1 MTSWEAIEAEA
12 RDAFVGEGRFPL
24 PAYSEYM
31 PSPYVVVKPYAPGR
45 AAGACTLGASGDDAM
60 DVTEE
65 EQAHEIAPGLGKIA
79 GHLLTELERLVQG
92 QPHGFSRTLL
102 GDNAAWPRALA
113 ESAPARRA
121 AGEPIVIAL
130 ALCLS
135 RTQDDKGNVRWT
147 LFGVSHDGPAAAFWR
162 SFADDD
168 GAGFARFVA
177 WANQAAPGAKARL
190 DGVRIVA
197 EASELPAFA
206 RPLRLGDGAPLDG
219 VDTVVTFHPFTKLP
233 APVQEAYLA
242 GHLRLVPHP
251 ASLAFFEHS
260 GYRKLSQAL
269 PRASQIPFLHLFSH
283 LADSAQ
289 LRIPQSGWLDERD
302 DLKAEQTH
310 HTMVRKITRSHRWQ
324 RIARDQNAKE
334 ATKFEDQVSVALFS
348 TDPDDLGLYG
358 KPMARNAQIWN
369 EDYALILDGP
379 RATPL
384 EIARAATTVSGG
396 GRSGYRFYYPP
407 MRAGE
412 REIFWH
418 LPLVARLRA
427 GASAA
432 DSWDGPHFLG
442 YAQAEAP
449 PQRPDRAP
457 IALQPR
463 LLARPGY
470 LEAATLFGA
479 DPGRARFT
487 TTHNIQKL
495 LEFGELLGGALA
507 PSFARALVH
516 TAKHESLD
524 AWLGAVPEMASEA
537 KGGRRCAALLKGIVV
552 GAGADTPDLTFAT
565 TQTRAFEEKLWR
577 SIAAFAEGEFKM
589 KETADG
595 VTVNKGKTGG
605 PAAKAARLELTQ
617 RRDLDRLGD
626 HLHERYRGLI
636 EAHQMTG
643 RAEVV
648 DHAFR
653 WETDFPFRWS
663 EGWSRNQSHEAHERN
678 IVMMIPGRDRA
689 EAVIMADHYDTAYME
704 DVYDEERGGDG
715 LRAAA
720 AGADDNHSATTA
732 LMLAAETLLPLARA
746 GKLACD
752 VWLVHLT
759 GEEFPSD
766 CLGARALAQALVRAA
781 AALRRRIG
789 GDRRRL
795 SRPGDRRLRARHD
808 RPQQRARPRR
818 LPDRARRGDRLGA
831 AGAAGPPGQRALE
844 PPGGDLEPGPR
855 PQGKGRAERQEH
867 GGKVPPPFAHLA
879 LRGEIRPE
887 WDPRC
892 ALYNTDG
899 QIFSDVGIPVV
910 LFMENYDINRTGYHD
925 TARHDGEHR
934 PRLRGGP
941 DRHRHRGGG
950 RGRRGA
956 VAARRRG
963 PTGTRPRR
971 RNPAACRA
979 APPRGSRSRS
989 TRSRSWPRTGA
1000 AASPSPCPSRQAR
1013 RS

>member
-1 MTSWEAIEAEA
+1 VTPWQEIEAEA
-12 RDAFVGEGRFPL
+12 GEAFVGEGRFPL

-31 PSPYVVVKPYAPGR
+31 PSPYLVVKPYAPRR
-45 AAGACTLGASGDDAM
+45 AAGACTLRASGDDAM

-65 EQAHEIAPGLGKIA
+65 EQAREIAPGLGKIA
-79 GHLLTELERLVQG
+79 GRVLTELERLVHG
-92 QPHGFSRTLL
+92 KPHDFSHTLL

-113 ESAPARRA
+113 EAAPARRA
-121 AGEPIVIAL
+121 ASEPIVIAL

-147 LFGVSHDGPAAAFWR
+147 LFGTSHDGPAAAFWR
-162 SFADDD
+162 SFADEDRD
-168 GAGFARFVA
+168 GFARFVA
-177 WANQAAPGAKARL
+177 WANQAAPGGKAPL

-197 EASELPAFA
+197 EASEPLPTFG
-206 RPLRLGDGAPLDG
+206 RRLRLEDGQSLEG
-219 VDTVVTFHPFTKLP
+219 IDTIVTFQPFAALP
-233 APVQEAYLA
+233 APVQDAYLA
-242 GHLRLVPHP
+242 ARLRLVPHP

-260 GYRKLSQAL
+260 GYRKLAQAL
-269 PRASQIPFLHLFSH
+269 PRATQIPLLHLFSH
-283 LADSAQ
+283 VADSYQ
-289 LRIPQSGWLDERD
+289 IRIPQSGWLDELA
-302 DLKAEQTH
+302 DLKATRTNH
-310 HTMVRKITRSHRWQ
+310 AMVRKITRSHRWQ
-324 RIARDQNAKE
+324 RMARDQNVKE
-334 ATKFEDQVSVALFS
+334 VQTFEDQVSVALFS

-384 EIARAATTVSGG
+384 EIQRAAETVDRG
-396 GRSGYRFYYPP
+396 GRFGYRFYYPP

-432 DSWDGPHFLG
+432 DTWDGPHFLG
-442 YAQAEAP
+442 YARAEAP
-449 PQRPDRAP
+449 PDRPERAP

-487 TTHNIQKL
+487 TSHNIQKL
-495 LEFGELLGGALA
+495 LELRELVGDALDPA
-507 PSFARALVH
+507 FARALVH
-516 TAKHESLD
+516 TGKRETLD
-524 AWLGAVPEMASEA
+524 AWLAALPQMASDA
-537 KGGRRCAALLKGIVV
+537 KDGARCAALLKGIV
-552 GAGADTPDLTFAT
+552 AAARPETPDQTFAT
-565 TQTRAFEEKLWR
+565 THTRVFEEKVWKT
-577 SIAAFAEGEFKM
+577 IAALAEGEFRM

-595 VTVNKGKTGG
+595 VLVNKGKTGG

-617 RRDLDRLGD
+617 RRDLERLGD
-626 HLHERYRGLI
+626 HLHERYRALI

-678 IVMMIPGRDRA
+678 VVVMIPGRDRGQ
-689 EAVIMADHYDTAYME
+689 AVIMADHYDTAYME
-704 DVYDEERGGDG
+704 DVYETERGGDG

-732 LMLAAETLLPLARA
+732 LLLAAETLLPLARE
-746 GKLACD
+746 GKLARD

-766 CLGARALAQALVRAA
+766 CLGARALAQALCE
-781 AALRRRIG
+781 
-789 GDRRRL
+789 
-795 SRPGDRRLRARHD
+795 RRLRFAAESGAIVDVSRVRVTGAYVLDMIAHNNDRDRDVFQIAPGEGVASARLALQAHLANE
-808 RPQQRARPRR
+808 RWNRR
-818 LPDRARRGDRLGA
+818 VETWNQAPDRAG
-831 AGAAGPPGQRALE
+831 
-844 PPGGDLEPGPR
+844 R
-855 PQGKGRAERQEH
+855 PRAERQEH
-867 GGKVPPPFAHLA
+867 GAKVPPPFAHLA

-887 WDPRC
+887 WDPRS

-910 LFMENYDINRTGYHD
+910 LFMENYDISRTGYHD
-925 TARHDGEHR
+925 TADTMKNIDLDYAAALTAIAIET
-934 PRLRGGP
+934 
-941 DRHRHRGGG
+941 
-950 RGRRGA
+950 
-956 VAARRRG
+956 VAA
-963 PTGTRPRR
+963 T
-971 RNPAACRA
+971 ACE
-979 APPRGSRSRS
+979 S
-989 TRSRSWPRTGA
+989 
-1000 AASPSPCPSRQAR
+1000 
-1013 RS
+1013 